1 MDSTGFGGVDAVGAV
16 ESGEIIGNLVL
27 VSVISVI
34 VDDSRA
40 DCLLGS
46 VGIELRVE
54 LGASFTELSNSAR
67 TTVGYFAGNLDVG
80 LGDGLFVGVDEGIKV
95 DGTKVGLAV
104 VGWIDGSFVV
114 CVG

>member
-1 MDSTGFGGVDAVGAV
+1 VDSTGFGGVDAVGAV

-67 TTVGYFAGNLDVG
+67 TTVRYFAGNLE
-80 LGDGLFVGVDEGIKV
+80 FVGVDEGIKV